1 LHFSLNGS
9 KDLKTVPD
17 RRLREKKMLYHLFTY
32 LDKKFNIP
40 GFGLFQYITFRA
52 GAAAVTALV
61 IAFWL
66 GPKIIRMLQEHQIG
80 EAAKLE
86 APKTHLSKAGTP
98 TMGGLIVL
106 ASLIIPG
113 LLWTDLKNGYIL
125 LILFVTIVLGAVG
138 FLDDYL
144 KVVKKKPKG
153 LIARYKIVGQ
163 VFVGLVV
170 GGVIYFHPQW
180 IDASLVAMK
189 SKTTVPFFKHLE
201 FDLGWF
207 YIPIVIFI
215 ITYTSNAVN
224 LTDGLDGLAIGTVGI
239 VGLTL
244 AIIAYVSGHA
254 EWSKYLTIPF
264 LKGNGELAIYCSAL
278 VGAALGFLW
287 FNSYPAQVFM
297 GDTGS
302 LALGGVIGAMCVLI
316 KKELLLPTLG
326 GVFLMETL
334 SVIIQRMYFKYT
346 KKKYGEGRRV
356 FKMAPIHHHFE
367 LLGWPEPKIV
377 TRFYIIA
384 ILFMILSLAT
394 FKVR

>member
-1 LHFSLNGS
+1 
-9 KDLKTVPD
+9 
-17 RRLREKKMLYHLFTY
+17 MLYYFFTY
-32 LDKKFNIP
+32 LDKQFHIP
-40 GFGLFQYITFRA
+40 GFGVFRYITFRA
-52 GAAAVTALV
+52 GAAAVTALFV
-61 IAFWL
+61 AFWL
-66 GPKIIRMLQEHQIG
+66 GPKIIQKLREHQIG
-80 EAAKLE
+80 EAAKVE

-106 ASLIIPG
+106 ASLLIPA
-113 LLWTDLKNGYIL
+113 LLWTDLKNTYIQ
-125 LILFVTIVLGAVG
+125 LIIFVTAMLGAVG

-153 LIARYKIVGQ
+153 LIGRYKIVGQ
-163 VFVGLVV
+163 VLVGLVV
-170 GGVIYFHPQW
+170 GYVIYFHPQW
-180 IDASLVAMK
+180 IDSALAPLK
-189 SKTTVPFFKHLE
+189 SKTTVPFFKNLE
-201 FDLGWF
+201 FNFGIF
-207 YIPIVIFI
+207 YIPMVIFI
-215 ITYTSNAVN
+215 ITATSNAVN

-239 VGLTL
+239 TAL
-244 AIIAYVSGHA
+244 ALGIIAYVSGNIDL
-254 EWSKYLTIPF
+254 SKYLTIPY
-264 LKGNGELAIYCSAL
+264 LRGNGELAIYCAAL
-278 VGAALGFLW
+278 AGAALGFLW
-287 FNSYPAQVFM
+287 YNSYPAQVFM

-302 LALGGVIGAMCVLI
+302 LALGGIIGAMCVLM

-326 GVFLMETL
+326 GVFLMETV

-384 ILFMILSLAT
+384 ILLMIFSLAT

>member
-1 LHFSLNGS
+1 
-9 KDLKTVPD
+9 
-17 RRLREKKMLYHLFTY
+17 
-32 LDKKFNIP
+32 
-40 GFGLFQYITFRA
+40 
-52 GAAAVTALV
+52 
-61 IAFWL
+61 
-66 GPKIIRMLQEHQIG
+66 
-80 EAAKLE
+80 
-86 APKTHLSKAGTP
+86 
-98 TMGGLIVL
+98 
-106 ASLIIPG
+106 
-113 LLWTDLKNGYIL
+113 
-125 LILFVTIVLGAVG
+125 
-138 FLDDYL
+138 
-144 KVVKKKPKG
+144 
-153 LIARYKIVGQ
+153 
-163 VFVGLVV
+163 
-170 GGVIYFHPQW
+170 
-180 IDASLVAMK
+180 
-189 SKTTVPFFKHLE
+189 VPFFKYLE
-201 FDLGWF
+201 LDLGIL

-215 ITYTSNAVN
+215 ITATSNAVN

-239 VGLTL
+239 VALTL

-264 LKGNGELAIYCSAL
+264 LRGNGELAIYCSAL

-316 KKELLLPTLG
+316 KKEFLLPTLG

>member
-1 LHFSLNGS
+1 
-9 KDLKTVPD
+9 
-17 RRLREKKMLYHLFTY
+17 MLYYFLTY
-32 LDKKFNIP
+32 LDRLYDIP
-40 GFGLFQYITFRA
+40 GFGVFRFITFRA
-52 GAAAVTALV
+52 GAAAITALL
-61 IAFWL
+61 IAFWI
-66 GPKIIRMLQEHQIG
+66 GPKVIRRLRTLQLG
-80 EAAKLE
+80 EAAKVE
-86 APKTHLSKAGTP
+86 APKTHLAKAGTP

-106 ASLIIPG
+106 TSTIVPA
-113 LLWTDLKNGYIL
+113 LLWADIKNMYVI
-125 LILFVTIVLGAVG
+125 LILFVTLALGAVG

-153 LIARYKIVGQ
+153 LIGKYKIAGQ
-163 VFVGLVV
+163 VLVGI
-170 GGVIYFHPQW
+170 VIGSVIFFFPEW
-180 IDASLVAMK
+180 IDTNLVHLR
-189 SKTTVPFFKHLE
+189 SSTTVPFFKNLE
-201 FDLGWF
+201 LELGWL
-207 YIPIVIFI
+207 YIPVVVFI
-215 ITYTSNAVN
+215 ITATSNAVN

-239 VGLTL
+239 VGMTL
-244 AIIAYVSGHA
+244 AVIAYVSGHS
-254 EWSKYLTIPF
+254 ELSQYLTIPY
-264 LKGNGELAIYCSAL
+264 LRGNGELAIYCAAL

-302 LALGGVIGAMCVLI
+302 LALGGAIGAMCVLM

-334 SVIIQRMYFKYT
+334 SVIIQRVYFKYT

-356 FKMAPIHHHFE
+356 FKMAPVHHHFE

-384 ILFMILSLAT
+384 ILLMILSLAT